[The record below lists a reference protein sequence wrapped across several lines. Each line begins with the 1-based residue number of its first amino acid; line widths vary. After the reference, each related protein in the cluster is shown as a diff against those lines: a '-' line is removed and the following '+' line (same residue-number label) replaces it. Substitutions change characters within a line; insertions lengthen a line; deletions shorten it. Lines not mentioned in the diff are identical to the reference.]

1 MAWFL
6 LAECMRVAVTVFRNG
21 VSPRVDI
28 ADTLLIYDIENGV
41 IQEKEKCSLIFD
53 HPTQLISVLQKK
65 QIATVLCGGCPQFF
79 SRMLFFNGFE
89 VMPGLAGDPELV
101 IKNLIDGKLNHI
113 SPETCAPF
121 GRKRR
126 RGKKPLY
133 REKINEK
140 K

>member
-6 LAECMRVAVTVFRNG
+6 PSYYMKVAVTIFRNG

-28 ADTLLIYDIENGV
+28 ADTLFIYDIENGV
-41 IQEKEKCSLIFD
+41 IQKKEKCSLIFD
-53 HPTQLISVLQKK
+53 HPAQLISVLQKK

-101 IKNLIDGKLNHI
+101 IKNLIDGKLKHI
-113 SPETCAPF
+113 YPEPCAPF

-126 RGKKPLY
+126 REKKRLY
-133 REKINEK
+133 RGKNK
-140 K
+140 